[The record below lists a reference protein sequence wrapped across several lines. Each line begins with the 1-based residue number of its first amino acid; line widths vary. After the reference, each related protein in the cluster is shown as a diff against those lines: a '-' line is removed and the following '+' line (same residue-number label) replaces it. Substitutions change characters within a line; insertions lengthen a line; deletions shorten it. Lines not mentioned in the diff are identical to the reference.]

1 MKMKKVVYILI
12 GLVLVG
18 FGIGFLSWNLSGN
31 KVGNILN
38 TDSISWENNHKDS
51 SNYKDIDEKSI
62 EKIDGIDEINIKVN
76 YAQVNII
83 SQDREDI
90 DMHYYG
96 KLSPHIKTSL
106 NTKISG
112 DELIIK
118 ADTKNTSKFNLSN
131 NANLYLDIII
141 PTSYKNDL
149 NVETDLGSIK
159 IKGLELN
166 ELKAESS
173 LGAIY
178 VEDVSSMKNKYS
190 ADLGAIKT
198 KNIQGDLE
206 AKTSLG
212 SIELDYDDLNWDI
225 DAESDSGSIKVI
237 LPKNSSFI
245 LDAKTDLGSIKS
257 NFPLDN
263 KESSN
268 TKLKGISGNG
278 KNNIS
283 LSVDLGSIDVKSK

>member
-31 KVGNILN
+31 KVGDI
-38 TDSISWENNHKDS
+38 DSISWNNNHKDK
-51 SNYKDIDEKSI
+51 SNYKDIDEKAI
-62 EKIDGIDEINIKVN
+62 EIIDGIDEINIKVN

-90 DMHYYG
+90 DIHYYG

-198 KNIQGDLE
+198 KNIQGKLE

-283 LSVDLGSIDVKSK
+283 LSVDLGSIDVKYK